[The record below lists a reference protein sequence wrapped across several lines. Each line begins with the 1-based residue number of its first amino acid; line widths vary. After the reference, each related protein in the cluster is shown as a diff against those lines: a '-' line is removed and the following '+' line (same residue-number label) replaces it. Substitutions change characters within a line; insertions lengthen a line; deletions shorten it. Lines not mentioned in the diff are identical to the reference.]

1 VDLTDDRKAIA
12 AGLRQVSRSIAE
24 LAALLDGSVPSDDL
38 YERQAAA
45 LREFDVPPERGLSR
59 AEASAAFKKH
69 GLDPRSSGSWIQ
81 GRYLTREGD
90 RRWLAPKGREW
101 MQAHEHVSQ
110 V

>member
-1 VDLTDDRKAIA
+1 VDLIDDRKAIA

-24 LAALLDGSVPSDDL
+24 LAALLDGNVPGDDL
-38 YERQAAA
+38 QERQAAA
-45 LREFDVPPERGLSR
+45 LREFDVPPDRGLSR

-81 GRYLTREGD
+81 GRYLAREDD
-90 RRWLAPKGREW
+90 RRWLAPKGRKW
-101 MQAHEHVSQ
+101 IHDHEHVDQ

>member
-24 LAALLDGSVPSDDL
+24 LAALLDGNVPSDDL

-81 GRYLTREGD
+81 GRYLIRKDD